1 MKEGMTK
8 YKFKSLN
15 VFSSEEWMIN
25 SSKKYRTVFDRA
37 ETTYIWTEF
46 SFYNKLFD
54 EEEWTAKVS
63 LKAFALTGSKRD
75 ELCSLESD
83 QVIKME
89 DNVVIIRD
97 GWGNEKAGSFWF
109 KGDYVWEAY
118 IDGEFVGAN
127 KFHVEDV
134 GKVSFADNPY
144 FELISIKV
152 YPGPF
157 DRIEEA
163 ERRYLKK
170 FKRDQATYIWTELK
184 LRNKTNS
191 DWFYEFFFN
200 IYDDSGQAKTSIVSP
215 GYVAPNTIGT
225 EFTITEGWGTDKPG
239 SWKDDAYSVEIVFM
253 DTLIGAVSFGV
264 GDEEIE
270 GSFEVQKTPFHDL
283 SSQPGTPAVQEET
296 MENVL
301 KNLEELIGLTS
312 VKQKIKE
319 HIKYIDFLKLRKEK
333 GFEESEKIS
342 LHSVFTG
349 NPGTGKTTVVN
360 LLGKIYQK
368 MGLLSKGHVIEADR
382 SALVGEYIGQT
393 APKVKKLI
401 DAARGGI
408 LFIDEAYML
417 ARKGDDD
424 KDFGK
429 EVIEVIIKEMSDGKG
444 DIAIMVA
451 GYPAEMNNFL
461 ESNPGLKSRFSYY
474 FHFDDYLP
482 EELMQIAEF
491 ACGKKKVALAEDA
504 KAEIQKRLVEAY
516 RNRDKSFGNA
526 RYAISV
532 IDEGK
537 MHLGLRLMN
546 LPDYK
551 DLTPEALSTISLEDI
566 QHVFFNQQVKRLDLK
581 IDERLLADCL
591 QELNALTGME
601 SCKEEVNEL
610 VKLVKYYRESGKD
623 ILNRFS
629 LHSVFIGNPGT
640 GKTTLARLM
649 SRIYKALGLLE
660 RGHVIEADRE
670 RMVAAY
676 VGQTAIKTKELI
688 DQAKGGVLFIDEA
701 YALAEGG
708 GNDFGREA
716 IEVIL
721 KNMEDMRGE
730 LAVIVAGYPDNMRL
744 FLESNPGL
752 KSRFNK
758 TFVFNDFTTEQLYM
772 IGLQMLQNDN
782 LTPDDAAGE
791 HLKQYFSSL
800 VAAKDK
806 FFGNARTV
814 RNTIEEAV
822 KNQQLRMAD
831 TPAPQRNK
839 QMMETLTLQDVEE
852 FRLTDNQ
859 TGSAGRIGFKRSNS
873 GG

>member
-1 MKEGMTK
+1 
-8 YKFKSLN
+8 
-15 VFSSEEWMIN
+15 MIN
-25 SSKKYRTVFDRA
+25 SSKKYRTVYDKA

-54 EEEWTAKVS
+54 EVEWTAKVS
-63 LKAFALTGSKRD
+63 LKAFSLAGDKRT
-75 ELCSLESD
+75 ELCSLDSD
-83 QVIKME
+83 QVIKIE
-89 DNVVIIRD
+89 DNVVVVRD

-109 KGDYVWEAY
+109 RGDYVWEAY
-118 IDGEFVGAN
+118 IDGVLVGSA

-134 GKVSFADNPY
+134 GKVTFNDNP
-144 FELISIKV
+144 FFDLVSIKV
-152 YPGPF
+152 YHGPY
-157 DRIEEA
+157 DRIEES
-163 ERRYLKK
+163 ERKYLKQ
-170 FKRDQATYIWTELK
+170 FNRDTVTYIWTELK
-184 LRNKTNS
+184 FKNKVAT

-200 IYDDSGQAKTSIVSP
+200 INDDSGQAKTSIVSP
-215 GYVAPNTIGT
+215 GYVKIDT
-225 EFTITEGWGTDKPG
+225 EDWEYTVVEGWGSDKPG

-253 DTLIGAVSFGV
+253 DTLIGSITFQV
-264 GDEEIE
+264 GDAEIE
-270 GSFEVQKTPFHDL
+270 GVA
-283 SSQPGTPAVQEET
+283 AVQDIPVYNITSEHTAAAAPEET
-296 MENVL
+296 MEDVL
-301 KNLEELIGLTS
+301 KNLEDLIGLNS

-333 GFEESEKIS
+333 GFDENEKIN

-368 MGLLSKGHVIEADR
+368 MGLLSKGHVVEADR
-382 SALVGEYIGQT
+382 SALVGEFIGQT

-401 DAARGGI
+401 DSARGGI
-408 LFIDEAYML
+408 LFIDEAYSL

-474 FHFDDYLP
+474 FHFEDYLP
-482 EELMQIAEF
+482 EELLQIAEY
-491 ACGKKKVALAEDA
+491 ACEKKKVTLAEDA
-504 KAEIQKRLVEAY
+504 KTEIYKRLTEAY

-546 LPDYK
+546 QPDIK
-551 DLTPEALSTISLEDI
+551 DLTAEALSMITLEDV
-566 QHVFFNQQVKRLDLK
+566 QHVFQNQQKKRLDLS
-581 IDERLLADCL
+581 IDERLLADCM

-649 SRIYKALGLLE
+649 SKIYKALGLLE
-660 RGHVIEADRE
+660 RGHVVEADRE
-670 RMVAAY
+670 RLVAAY

-708 GNDFGREA
+708 GNDFGKEA
-716 IEVIL
+716 IEVVL

-730 LAVIVAGYPDNMRL
+730 LAVIVAGYPDNMNQ

-758 TFVFNDFTTEQLYM
+758 TFVFTDFTAEQLYL
-772 IGLQMLQNDN
+772 IGLQMLKKEY
-782 LTPDDAAGE
+782 LTPDAEAED
-791 HLKQYFSSL
+791 HLKRYFSSL
-800 VAAKDK
+800 IAHKDK

-814 RNTIEEAV
+814 RNVMEEAV
-822 KNQQLRMAD
+822 RNQQLRMAD
-831 TPAPQRNK
+831 TPSSQRN
-839 QMMETLTLQDVEE
+839 QMMMETLTMKDVEE
-852 FRLTDNQ
+852 FKIMDDAQ
-859 TGSAGRIGFKRSNS
+859 STGGSIGFRRSNS
-873 GG
+873 GS

>member
-1 MKEGMTK
+1 MKEGMTN

-37 ETTYIWTEF
+37 ETSYIWAEF

-54 EEEWTAKVS
+54 EDEWKAKVS
-63 LKAFALTGSKRD
+63 LKAYSLTVPQKD
-75 ELCSLESD
+75 ELCSLDSE
-83 QVIKME
+83 QTIKIE
-89 DNVVIIRD
+89 DNIVVVRD
-97 GWGNEKAGSFWF
+97 GWGNEKAGTFWF
-109 KGDYVWEAY
+109 KGDYLWEAY
-118 IDGEFVGAN
+118 IDGELVGSA
-127 KFHVEDV
+127 KFHIEEV
-134 GKVSFADNPY
+134 GMVTFDNNPY
-144 FELISIKV
+144 FELISLKV

-157 DRIEEA
+157 AVIDES
-163 ERRYLKK
+163 ERKYLKK
-170 FKRDQATYIWTELK
+170 FKRDETSYIWTELK
-184 LRNKTNS
+184 FKNKTNS

-200 IYDDSGQAKTSIVSP
+200 IYDDSGQAKTSIVSR
-215 GYVAPNTIGT
+215 GYNTPNSIDK
-225 EFTITEGWGTDKPG
+225 ESSVTEGWGTEKPG
-239 SWKDDAYSVEIVFM
+239 SWKDDGYMVEIVFM
-253 DTLIGAVSFGV
+253 DTLIGSVSFQV
-264 GDEEIE
+264 GDDEIE
-270 GSFEVQKTPFHDL
+270 GTYEVQKTPFHETNL
-283 SSQPGTPAVQEET
+283 QQPSPAFQEESL
-296 MENVL
+296 ENVM
-301 KNLEELIGLTS
+301 KNLEELIGLNS
-312 VKQKIKE
+312 VKLKIKE

-333 GFEESEKIS
+333 GFDENEKIN

-360 LLGKIYQK
+360 LLGKIYKK

-382 SALVGEYIGQT
+382 SSLVGEFIGQT
-393 APKVKKLI
+393 APKAKKMI

-408 LFIDEAYML
+408 LFIDEAYSL

-461 ESNPGLKSRFSYY
+461 DFNPGLKSRFSYY

-482 EELMQIAEF
+482 EELLQIAES
-491 ACGKKKVALAEDA
+491 ACEKKKVTLSEDA
-504 KAEIQKRLVEAY
+504 KTEIEKILVEAY

-526 RYAISV
+526 RYAISL

-537 MHLGLRLMN
+537 MNMGLRLMN
-546 LPDYK
+546 MPDAK
-551 DLTPEALSTISLEDI
+551 EFSTEDLSTITLADV
-566 QHVFFNQQVKRLDLK
+566 QNVFGNKQKKLLDLK
-581 IDERLLADCL
+581 IDERLLAECL
-591 QELNALTGME
+591 QELNNLTGMDN
-601 SCKEEVNEL
+601 CKEEVNEL

-623 ILNRFS
+623 ILNHFS

-660 RGHVIEADRE
+660 RGHVVEADRE
-670 RMVAAY
+670 RLVAGY
-676 VGQTAIKTKELI
+676 VGQTALKTKEMI
-688 DQAKGGVLFIDEA
+688 DHAKGGVLFIDEA

-708 GNDFGREA
+708 SGDFGKEA

-730 LAVIVAGYPDNMRL
+730 LAVIVAGYPDNMRQ
-744 FLESNPGL
+744 FLDSNPGL

-758 TFVFNDFTTEQLYM
+758 TFVFNDFTANQLFQ
-772 IGLQMLQNDN
+772 IALQMLKTEN
-782 LTPDDAAGE
+782 LTPDETAQE
-791 HLKQYFSSL
+791 HLKKYFEFL
-800 VAAKDK
+800 FLNADK
-806 FFGNARTV
+806 SFGNARAI

-831 TPAPQRNK
+831 IPSAQRSK
-839 QMMETLTLQDVEE
+839 QMMETLTLQDVEK
-852 FRLTDNQ
+852 FRIEGLNER
-859 TGSAGRIGFKRSNS
+859 SAGSIGFKFTS
-873 GG
+873 

>member
-1 MKEGMTK
+1 MKEGMTN

-25 SSKKYRTVFDRA
+25 SSKKYRTVYDRA
-37 ETTYIWTEF
+37 ETTYIWAEF

-54 EEEWTAKVS
+54 EEEWTAKVN
-63 LKAFALTGSKRD
+63 LKAFSLVGNDKT
-75 ELCSLESD
+75 ELCNLESGQPIGID
-83 QVIKME
+83 VNI
-89 DNVVIIRD
+89 VVVRD
-97 GWGNEKAGSFWF
+97 GWGNENPGTFWF

-118 IDGEFVGAN
+118 IDGELVGSTR
-127 KFHVEDV
+127 FHVEDA
-134 GKVSFADNPY
+134 GKVTVAQNPY
-144 FELISIKV
+144 FELISLKV

-157 DRIEEA
+157 DRIDES
-163 ERRYLKK
+163 ERRYLKR
-170 FKRDQATYIWTELK
+170 FKRDETTYIWTELTIK
-184 LRNKTNS
+184 NKTNS

-200 IYDDSGQAKTSIVSP
+200 IYDDSGQAKTSIISP
-215 GYVAPNTIGT
+215 GYIKINTADT
-225 EFTITEGWGTDKPG
+225 EYTVLEGWGTEKPG

-253 DTLIGAVSFGV
+253 DTLIAAVTFEV
-264 GDEEIE
+264 GNEDIE
-270 GSFEVQKTPFHDL
+270 GSVEVQRTPFHEI
-283 SSQPGTPAVQEET
+283 SGQPVSPAMPEET
-296 MENVL
+296 MESVL
-301 KNLEELIGLTS
+301 KNLEELIGLSS

-333 GFEESEKIS
+333 GFEENEKIN

-393 APKVKKLI
+393 APKVKKMI

-461 ESNPGLKSRFSYY
+461 DSNPGLKSRFSYY

-482 EELMQIAEF
+482 EELLQIAEF
-491 ACGKKKVALAEDA
+491 ACEKKKVTLSEDA
-504 KAEIQKRLVEAY
+504 KQEIEKRLVEAY

-526 RYAISV
+526 RYAISIV
-532 IDEGK
+532 DEGK
-537 MHLGLRLMN
+537 MNLGLRLMN
-546 LPDYK
+546 LPDIK
-551 DLTPEALSTISLEDI
+551 DLTSDVLSNITLEDI
-566 QHVFFNQQVKRLDLK
+566 QNVFVNQQKKRLDLK
-581 IDERLLADCL
+581 VDSRLLCECL
-591 QELNALTGME
+591 DELNSLTGME
-601 SCKEEVNEL
+601 NCKEEVNEL
-610 VKLVKYYRESGKD
+610 VKLVKYYRESGKG

-629 LHSVFIGNPGT
+629 LHSIFIGNPGT

-649 SRIYKALGLLE
+649 GKIYKALGLLE

-701 YALAEGG
+701 YALSEGG

-730 LAVIVAGYPDNMRL
+730 LAVIVAGYPDNMNQ

-758 TFVFNDFTTEQLYM
+758 TFVFSDFTAEQLYQ
-772 IGLQMLQNDN
+772 IALQMLTIEN
-782 LTPDDAAGE
+782 LTPDEAAQE
-791 HLKQYFSSL
+791 HLKQYFTSL
-800 VAAKDK
+800 VATKDK

-814 RNTIEEAV
+814 RNTIEETV

-831 TPAPQRNK
+831 TPLAKRSQ
-839 QMMETLTLQDVEE
+839 QMMETMTLQDVEE
-852 FRLTDNQ
+852 FLIVDSNA
-859 TGSAGRIGFKRSNS
+859 GSAGSIGFKRSNS